1 MFKQKP
7 FLGNGLK
14 SFRINCAEYEKLFK
28 DQNVCTTH
36 PHNFYLEV
44 LVDTGLLGFLPF
56 ILFFILLIYLNM
68 NKLKYPQDRLILIY
82 LIIVIFLPRPTGSIF
97 STYFLNMFIYSVGLL
112 AGIMNIKTNYKNEKK
127 L

>member
-1 MFKQKP
+1 
-7 FLGNGLK
+7 
-14 SFRINCAEYEKLFK
+14 
-28 DQNVCTTH
+28 
-36 PHNFYLEV
+36 
-44 LVDTGLLGFLPF
+44 
-56 ILFFILLIYLNM
+56 M